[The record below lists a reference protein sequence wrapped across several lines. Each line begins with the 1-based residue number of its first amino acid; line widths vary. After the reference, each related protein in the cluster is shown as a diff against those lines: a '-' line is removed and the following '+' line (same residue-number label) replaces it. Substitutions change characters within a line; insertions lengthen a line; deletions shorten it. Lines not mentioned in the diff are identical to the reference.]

1 MNESIARGQE
11 EGAAPRTQSVVG
23 GTAPEKTRKPG
34 QTLAQSRIQ
43 APGMGRLLVREL
55 LHDWLSAAS
64 LAFLLFIVILALAA
78 PLIAPYSPHEQ
89 SLSARLDPPTR
100 DHIMGTDDLGRDTFS
115 RLLYGARVSL
125 FIAVTGTL
133 GAVLLGTFLG
143 LVSGFFGGWTDECI
157 MRVVDV
163 TFAFPGVLFAILIVS
178 VLGPGLWNLVIAL
191 VFFGAPTLSRIVRGS
206 VLSLKQQDFVE
217 ASRSMGAGP
226 SRIIFRHILVNCVA
240 PIIVYLTLGIAI
252 SILIAAGLGFLG
264 LGAQPPTPEW
274 GAMLSDARKQMR
286 LSPWMSIFP
295 GTAIFLTVLALNI
308 IGDSARDA
316 LDPFT
321 PNRAAAR
328 QGRE

>member
-1 MNESIARGQE
+1 
-11 EGAAPRTQSVVG
+11 
-23 GTAPEKTRKPG
+23 
-34 QTLAQSRIQ
+34 
-43 APGMGRLLVREL
+43 MGRLLVREL